1 MARRAAIIRCSR
13 QGRTMTDVHHIR
25 RDSGGLPLLIHGL
38 GGNTHSFDTIV
49 DALAAQREVIAIDL
63 PGFGQTP
70 ALDGEISIRTMSD
83 AVTQFLQAHGLTGID
98 AGRVPTRCARR
109 LDQAT
114 AGDRLGPAGP
124 RVLAEPG
131 RTGEPAVSRCA
142 SALVRALRAL
152 PALGFARR
160 NGAADPGDGRGRER
174 RGFVHGRWRECR
186 SLMHAQADL
195 KFQYGHTHA
204 LPFGA
209 PPSREIECPF
219 PCTTPPSRS

>member
-1 MARRAAIIRCSR
+1 MRRRPSRPATARRAAIIRCYR
-13 QGRTMTDVHHIR
+13 QGRAKTDVHHIR
-25 RDSGGLPLLIHGL
+25 RDSGRLSLLIHGL
-38 GGNTHSFDTIV
+38 GGNTDLFATIA

-63 PGFGQTP
+63 PGFGQTL

-114 AGDRLGPAGP
+114 TGDRLGPAGP
-124 RVLAEPG
+124 RVLAKPC
-131 RTGEPAVSRCA
+131 RAGEPAVSRCA
-142 SALVRALRAL
+142 SAWVRALRAL
-152 PALGFARR
+152 PAPGFARR
-160 NGAADPGDGRGRER
+160 RGAVDPGDGRGPER
-174 RGFVHGRWRECR
+174 RSFVHGRWRECR
-186 SLMHAQADL
+186 SPMHAQADL

-209 PPSREIECPF
+209 PPSREIE
-219 PCTTPPSRS
+219 